1 MELVRSNLASQGI
14 KFDRAAAEATLRHQV
29 LDVNLHN
36 VIIDSICVCK
46 LFNHEIGNRQIDLVT
61 FQEMVYS
68 ICYRLLNFRRLDDLS
83 RTPAQAAY
91 HIGLTMIVMSMFLRF
106 DRRRVL
112 DYRLVTCA
120 LSDTLDNWPTDGD
133 DELLLWLMTV
143 GGIWISGELGNE
155 WLHPLIRRTSRKIGI
170 ESWDSVL
177 DIVKTF
183 PWLHALHDVPG
194 RELWEAVQMTG

>member
-1 MELVRSNLASQGI
+1 MELVRSNLTSQGI
-14 KFDRAAAEATLRHQV
+14 KFDRSAAEDTLRHQV

-36 VIIDSICVCK
+36 VIIDSICVCD
-46 LFNHEIGNRQIDLVT
+46 LFNHGIGNRQIDLVT

-68 ICYRLLNFRRLDDLS
+68 ICYRLLNFRPLDDPS
-83 RTPAQAAY
+83 RTSVQAAY

-112 DYRLVTCA
+112 DYRFLTCA
-120 LSDTLDNWPTDGD
+120 LSDTLDSWPVDAD
-133 DELLLWLMTV
+133 DELLLWLVMV
-143 GGIWISGELGNE
+143 GGIWVSGALGND
-155 WLHPLIRRTSRKIGI
+155 WLHQLIRRTSRKLGV

-183 PWLHALHDVPG
+183 PWIHALHDAPG
-194 RELWEAVQMTG
+194 RELWETVQVTG